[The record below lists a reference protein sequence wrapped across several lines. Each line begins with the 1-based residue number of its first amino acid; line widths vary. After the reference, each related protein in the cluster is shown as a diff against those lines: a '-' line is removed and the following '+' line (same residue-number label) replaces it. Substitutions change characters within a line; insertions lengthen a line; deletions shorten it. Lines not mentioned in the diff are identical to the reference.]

1 MTFEPYCIAGYFGGV
16 VILVVNANNEVKEI
30 NSFLINLYSVSILN
44 NEITKITSI
53 KINYNIYLDIY
64 KLWEFLPDEKKDR
77 YNV

>member
-1 MTFEPYCIAGYFGGV
+1 MTFEPYCIAGYFGGL

-30 NSFLINLYSVSILN
+30 NSFFINLYSVNILN

-64 KLWEFLPDEKKDR
+64 KLCEF
-77 YNV
+77 

>member
-44 NEITKITSI
+44 NEITKITSN

-64 KLWEFLPDEKKDR
+64 K
-77 YNV
+77 